1 MQESEAVLN
10 ELVSQVQ
17 TWAYQWNERHQML
30 LASAFQDAGL
40 PVIVE
45 VLSRLHVDAPAHL
58 LEASAR
64 VILSDYISRSQ
75 GLDYYRQDLWA
86 LLPVHPLRAS
96 LRALL
101 THVLIL
107 ARQQP
112 RSHPEFESYHAL
124 GLMTEEVIAQ
134 LDAGATGG
142 MPSARRKR
150 RKAYTISL
158 AKTAELPDLSALTL
172 ENQNAHPP
180 RQVDFPV
187 VERRKG
193 KRSETLKQLPL
204 SIQLPASPALKNGQ
218 DWLFDWE
225 LWQEPTGLDARL
237 TRPRDQ
243 LFFKYLPPLHDLIS
257 TWFEADRVSL
267 SEQRLE
273 WAELCKDLSA
283 EGILL
288 LSSALLPHPH
298 QESYLRHA
306 ALLFHLKLL
315 QLPLTELLHTLRTCF
330 GESHVAVQRI
340 LPAFGYFLSCASY
353 SFYGIQTQALKR
365 LSNKTGYLYPLI
377 LEEWAKNQRIHHFI
391 LDWLPRKEKHTAKLL
406 ASEDWSF
413 IFYILNKTWAQSVM
427 RDVYGVFHG
436 SSAFGNQIID
446 TDIAKG
452 FGDLT
457 ASKGKSFLATSQIA
471 DLLRQQTRQPAQ
483 SSPQQREQQ
492 YVQYVQDR
500 YRKDVLRKELR
511 PNLNASTLKRIE
523 RFTQSAMQRGEQ
535 SQQGLQTICQCIGC
549 EVFQSFSHLTPD
561 RFRWLGYELTR
572 MLLHLGAPVGVSQSE
587 VEAIL
592 KGLVHAI
599 LLESARSLKQRA
611 NSNHMLG
618 ALLSTTLQACLDDA
632 VLQQRDPLWLKNLV
646 QDFSAFV
653 DQAAAEVLTPFYIEV
668 IEKHLAEEPV
678 LS

>member
-10 ELVSQVQ
+10 ELVNQVQ
-17 TWAYQWNERHQML
+17 TWSYQWNERNQML
-30 LASAFQDAGL
+30 LASAFQGAGL

-45 VLSRLHVDAPAHL
+45 VLSRFQAEPPAHV

-64 VILSDYISRSQ
+64 VILTDYISRPQ

-86 LLPVHPLRAS
+86 LVPVQPLRAS
-96 LRALL
+96 LRS
-101 THVLIL
+101 VLNCVL
-107 ARQQP
+107 AMARQQP

-124 GLMTEEVIAQ
+124 SLMTEEVMGQ
-134 LDAGATGG
+134 LDGDVGAT
-142 MPSARRKR
+142 STASRRKR
-150 RKAYTISL
+150 RKTYTVSL
-158 AKTAELPDLSALTL
+158 AKTAELPDLSALTF
-172 ENQNAHPP
+172 ESQGASNP

-187 VERRKG
+187 VDRRKG

-204 SIQLPASPALKNGQ
+204 SIQLPASPAIKNGQ
-218 DWLFDWE
+218 EWLLDWE
-225 LWQEPTGLDARL
+225 VWQEPTALDARL
-237 TRPRDQ
+237 SLPRDQ
-243 LFFKYLPPLHDLIS
+243 FFFKYLPPLHDLIS
-257 TWFEADRVSL
+257 TWFEADRVTL

-330 GESHVAVQRI
+330 GTDHGAVQRI

-406 ASEDWSF
+406 ASEDWTF

-436 SSAFGNQIID
+436 SSAFGSQIID
-446 TDIAKG
+446 TDIARG

-471 DLLRQQTRQPAQ
+471 DLLRQQTHKPVQ

-492 YVQYVQDR
+492 FLQYVQDR

-535 SQQGLQTICQCIGC
+535 SQQSLQAICQCIGS

-572 MLLHLGAPVGVSQSE
+572 MLLSLGAPAGSPQE
-587 VEAIL
+587 GVEATL

-632 VLQQRDPLWLKNLV
+632 VLHQRDPHWLKNLV
-646 QDFSAFV
+646 HRLREFV